1 MGRKPKD
8 TDYVSNQRL
17 RELIIEYNDLNPN
30 DKGEWL
36 DKYERRMKSGGKYE
50 SVRDWIALRRQ
61 KYSQPRK
68 HTAEFEKVS
77 RELFNAIYKI
87 AKGRISCFKFNPDEK
102 EDLLQ
107 EVMFAVA
114 KYINRYRE
122 DKESSAFAYVTCICS
137 NAIKLYLGNDNVSR
151 FCRLPWNTLSD
162 EHIALMYG
170 VDENEE
176 QYKEQQ
182 LKK

>member
-8 TDYVSNQRL
+8 TDYVSNERL
-17 RELIIEYNDLNPN
+17 RELIVEYNELNPN
-30 DKGEWL
+30 DHGEWL
-36 DKYERRMKSGGKYE
+36 DKYERRMKTGGKYE

-102 EDLLQ
+102 DDLLQ

-122 DKESSAFAYVTCICS
+122 DIESSAFAYITCICS
-137 NAIKLYLGNDNVSR
+137 NAIKLYLGRDNDSR

-170 VDENEE
+170 VEENI
-176 QYKEQQ
+176 KED
-182 LKK
+182 

>member
-17 RELIIEYNDLNPN
+17 RELIIDYNDLNPN

-36 DKYERRMKSGGKYE
+36 DKYERRMKTSGKYE
-50 SVRDWIALRRQ
+50 SVRVWIALRRQ

-68 HTAEFEKVS
+68 HTAQFENVS

-87 AKGRISCFKFNPDEK
+87 ANGRISCFKFNPDEK

-122 DKESSAFAYVTCICS
+122 DIESSAFAYITCICS
-137 NAIKLYLGNDNVSR
+137 NAIKLYLGNDNGSR

-162 EHIALMYG
+162 EHIATMYG
-170 VDENEE
+170 VEENIEE
-176 QYKEQQ
+176 D
-182 LKK
+182 

>member
-1 MGRKPKD
+1 
-8 TDYVSNQRL
+8 
-17 RELIIEYNDLNPN
+17 
-30 DKGEWL
+30 
-36 DKYERRMKSGGKYE
+36 MKTSGKYE

-77 RELFNAIYKI
+77 KELFNAIYKI
-87 AKGRISCFKFNPDEK
+87 ANGRISCFKFNPDEK

-122 DKESSAFAYVTCICS
+122 NIESSAFAYITCICS
-137 NAIKLYLGNDNVSR
+137 NAIKLYLGNDNASR
-151 FCRLPWNTLSD
+151 FSRLPWNTLSD
-162 EHIALMYG
+162 EHIATMYG
-170 VDENEE
+170 VD
-176 QYKEQQ
+176 YKD
-182 LKK
+182 

>member
-36 DKYERRMKSGGKYE
+36 DKYERRMKTGGKYE

-102 EDLLQ
+102 DDLLQ

-122 DKESSAFAYVTCICS
+122 DIETSAFAYITCICS
-137 NAIKLYLGNDNVSR
+137 NAIKLYLGNDNASR
-151 FCRLPWNTLSD
+151 FSRLPWNTLSD
-162 EHIALMYG
+162 EHIATMYG
-170 VDENEE
+170 VD
-176 QYKEQQ
+176 YKD
-182 LKK
+182 

>member
-1 MGRKPKD
+1 MKRKPRD
-8 TDYVSNQRL
+8 TDYVSNERL

-68 HTAEFEKVS
+68 HTAQFEKVS

-87 AKGRISCFKFNPDEK
+87 ARNRIGCFQFNPDEK

-122 DKESSAFAYVTCICS
+122 DIETSAFAYITCICS
-137 NAIKLYLGNDNVSR
+137 NAIKLYLGRDNDSR

-176 QYKEQQ
+176 RYEEQ
-182 LKK
+182 KNI

>member
-1 MGRKPKD
+1 MERKPKD
-8 TDYVSNQRL
+8 TDYVSNERL

-30 DKGEWL
+30 DHGEWL
-36 DKYERRMKSGGKYE
+36 DKYERRMKTSGKYA

-61 KYSQPRK
+61 KYSSPRK
-68 HTAEFEKVS
+68 HTAQFEKVS

-87 AKGRISCFKFNPDEK
+87 AEGRISCFKFNPDEK

-122 DKESSAFAYVTCICS
+122 DIESSAFAYVTCICS
-137 NAIKLYLGNDNVSR
+137 NAIKLYLGRDNASR
-151 FCRLPWNTLSD
+151 FSRLPWNTLSD
-162 EHIALMYG
+162 EHIATMYG
-170 VDENEE
+170 VEENEE
-176 QYKEQQ
+176 ED
-182 LKK
+182 

>member
-1 MGRKPKD
+1 MKRKPKY
-8 TDYVSNQRL
+8 TDYVSNERL

-30 DKGEWL
+30 DHGEWL

-68 HTAEFEKVS
+68 HTAQFEKVS

-137 NAIKLYLGNDNVSR
+137 NAIKLYLGNDNGSR

-162 EHIALMYG
+162 EHIATMYG
-170 VDENEE
+170 VDEDEE
-176 QYKEQQ
+176 QYEEQ
-182 LKK
+182 KNI

>member
-30 DKGEWL
+30 DHGEWL

-68 HTAEFEKVS
+68 HTAQFEKVS

-137 NAIKLYLGNDNVSR
+137 NAIKLYLGNDNASR
-151 FCRLPWNTLSD
+151 FSRLPWNTLSD
-162 EHIALMYG
+162 EHIATMYG
-170 VDENEE
+170 VD
-176 QYKEQQ
+176 YKD
-182 LKK
+182 